1 LKIHHFNTE
10 SGGGAH
16 SYAQRLSDVLNGIGH
31 ESVLHTKL
39 ADAGG
44 MCGASG
50 MSRWLQRGRYSLE
63 NRMLVADSPSY
74 FSRLAEFHHTPAPQ
88 SGIDVAH
95 LHWIGRWLDLGSFV
109 RSLPPD
115 VPVVWTVHDM
125 SPLAGGCFTDFGCGE
140 FGHGCRKCPLVKGPL
155 KLLWARQELRRRAAI
170 LRGRRV
176 AFVANSESTL
186 QLVKKS
192 ELAAGHHVEAIP
204 PGFNFTEL
212 QTRDKSAAKA
222 RWGLLPDAF
231 VLGFVAASLTDENK
245 GFSRF
250 QEVARKVGREIPN
263 TIALLVGDGIPGQ
276 SVPSVKTGLLA
287 DVSEMNCAYAAM
299 DALVV
304 PSRMESFGQVSV
316 EAQACGTPV
325 WAFAVGGLPETL
337 ENGVTGGLAQFG
349 ETGVLAAGIVAA
361 KQNGLLPK
369 MAEEACR
376 QSRQKFGHEN
386 FARRYTDL
394 YAKLYEKSPGLEF

>member
-1 LKIHHFNTE
+1 ME
-10 SGGGAH
+10 
-16 SYAQRLSDVLNGIGH
+16 D
-31 ESVLHTKL
+31 
-39 ADAGG
+39 
-44 MCGASG
+44 
-50 MSRWLQRGRYSLE
+50 
-63 NRMLVADSPSY
+63 LV
-74 FSRLAEFHHTPAPQ
+74 
-88 SGIDVAH
+88 I
-95 LHWIGRWLDLGSFV
+95 
-109 RSLPPD
+109 
-115 VPVVWTVHDM
+115 
-125 SPLAGGCFTDFGCGE
+125 
-140 FGHGCRKCPLVKGPL
+140 
-155 KLLWARQELRRRAAI
+155 RAAA
-170 LRGRRV
+170 V
-176 AFVANSESTL
+176 
-186 QLVKKS
+186 
-192 ELAAGHHVEAIP
+192 
-204 PGFNFTEL
+204 
-212 QTRDKSAAKA
+212 
-222 RWGLLPDAF
+222 

-394 YAKLYEKSPGLEF
+394 YAKLYEKSIGLEC